1 MSTELVNK
9 VDDSIF
15 ALDLKDGQIAVTTA
29 WIYNKYVGS
38 LVQRYKDDLICIGQ
52 DNTQSWK
59 NVYNIIER
67 DINTVWLLCKVR
79 VLKDGELIKVT
90 NNQ

>member
-15 ALDLKDGQIAVTTA
+15 ALDLKDGQIAVTTS
-29 WIYNKYVGS
+29 WSYSNYIGS
-38 LVQRYKDDLICIGQ
+38 LVQRYKDDLICIGL
-52 DNTQSWK
+52 DNTHSWK
-59 NVYNIIER
+59 NVYNMIDR
-67 DINTVWLLCKVR
+67 NANTPWLSCKVR
-79 VLKDGELIKVT
+79 VLKDGELIKVI